1 MHSCA
6 EQVSAAA
13 LAAACALLRS
23 GLGFSQDL
31 VMMSKQSA
39 VCIQVD
45 FDALILLADSGMY
58 FQSIF
63 CFAGHDIAY
72 TICA

>member
-1 MHSCA
+1 MTKLAMHSCA

-39 VCIQVD
+39 VVH
-45 FDALILLADSGMY
+45 S
-58 FQSIF
+58 S
-63 CFAGHDIAY
+63 
-72 TICA
+72 